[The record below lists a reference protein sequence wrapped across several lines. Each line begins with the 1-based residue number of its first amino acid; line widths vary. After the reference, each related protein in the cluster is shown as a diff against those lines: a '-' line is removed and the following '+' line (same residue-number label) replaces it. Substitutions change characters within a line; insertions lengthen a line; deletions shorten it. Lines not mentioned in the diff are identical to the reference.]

1 MAKNDG
7 QAYRPHKWVKGRSKF
22 TADRMNHIEDGVAGA
37 YERVAKLEA
46 RLAALEGDGADEQ
59 AEA

>member
-1 MAKNDG
+1 MAKDDE
-7 QAYRPHKWVKGRSKF
+7 QAYRPHKWQKGRTRF
-22 TADRMNHIEDGVAGA
+22 TADRMNHIEDGVADA
-37 YERVAKLEA
+37 HARVANLEA